1 MDLSRSILKDFAKT
15 VAIPEKSDKRLFARG
30 TAKIIDDQKYVQ
42 LDGSEYL
49 TPIFEVVDAQ
59 DGDRVLVSIENHK
72 ATIVGNFTYPPSA
85 RTANEALA
93 KSETA
98 ENTANEAINKV
109 QSDAEKIT
117 AAQQAAQ
124 EASAKAESAESL
136 ATEASNKAS
145 EAKTSAEEAVTK
157 ATEAKTFA
165 DNALTNVAAANTEIS
180 NIKSDITAVT
190 TDVSAIRSEVKSQ
203 IDTLTETMSTDYA
216 KKTDVTTVEGTL
228 RAEITKS
235 ASDLTTTISET
246 YVAKSELVTIQENLQ
261 TQINQNSEAITSS
274 ATKITKLETDTTNAQ
289 NAIDD
294 AQSTADSALA
304 AAGEAQTAASNAQTA
319 ADEAKA
325 KADAA
330 DAELQTAKTNLATA
344 EANLAAVTN
353 RVDATEEEI
362 DAAQAAVT
370 EAQTAVNK
378 AQADATSAKTAASNA
393 QTAANN
399 AAQKA
404 TEAKNAA
411 DAAQEDVDKL
421 TSRVTTAETN
431 ITQNADS
438 ITSVAN
444 RTTAVEN
451 KFGEYSTTEQMNSA
465 IEQKADSITSMVS
478 ATYATQD
485 SLTTVSSKVDQTA
498 TKISWVVE
506 SGTSSTDFTITD
518 RMATL
523 TADYI
528 NLNGLVTFSGLNSD
542 TQNKINSG
550 KSAADTVASW
560 SHSSNTTLIDGGKIY
575 TGTITAEKIAANTI
589 TADKLSITSLSTIC
603 AKIGG
608 FTINDNSLSVEANE
622 TAEIVINFATE
633 LTDTNGYMQIGNHT
647 GGSPIWIYDYDLAN
661 GVWVGTSIGHGI
673 EIGGPNGKGALGIT
687 YSGIYNLGS
696 LDHFYISGNIA
707 LISESNIGTAQFPS
721 GDHYMGACKS
731 IYVYSGLGYSPGEE
745 FRLIGYD
752 GGIQIGDAN
761 AGPINCNGNLEFNST
776 SILVGT
782 QEHPSSHHYM
792 ANNKYIYCNDSSGNA
807 TRVIGLTNK
816 NNLVIGT
823 TSGVTAVHFY
833 NNILF
838 HDSPDIGTD
847 SNPSGSHVLA
857 NGKYVFGLNTSGQQL
872 RLVGLSV
879 NDNIVIGYYTNRHN
893 NIYMYTGYQG
903 TFNIYTS
910 NKEGTDS
917 TNILSL
923 YYSSTSSSYALKIPC
938 VYSLTT
944 SEGSNVRVTSNGVIR
959 RYLSSSK
966 RYKENISEKLSDNLD
981 PNRLYNLPVVEFV
994 YKDGHISTTDRRYGQ
1009 KFIGF
1014 IAEDVDDIYPLA
1026 ANYNE
1031 DGLVEDWNMNI
1042 IVPGM
1047 LRLIQDQNKVD
1058 IELSSRL
1065 DASDAKIETLKNQL
1079 SDAMIKIASL
1089 EKEIDILKAA

>member
-1 MDLSRSILKDFAKT
+1 MDLSRSILKNFAKT

-49 TPIFEVVDAQ
+49 TPIFEVVDVQ
-59 DGDRVLVSIENHK
+59 DGDRVLISIENHK

-98 ENTANEAINKV
+98 EN
-109 QSDAEKIT
+109 
-117 AAQQAAQ
+117 
-124 EASAKAESAESL
+124 
-136 ATEASNKAS
+136 
-145 EAKTSAEEAVTK
+145 
-157 ATEAKTFA
+157 
-165 DNALTNVAAANTEIS
+165 
-180 NIKSDITAVT
+180 
-190 TDVSAIRSEVKSQ
+190 
-203 IDTLTETMSTDYA
+203 
-216 KKTDVTTVEGTL
+216 
-228 RAEITKS
+228 
-235 ASDLTTTISET
+235 
-246 YVAKSELVTIQENLQ
+246 
-261 TQINQNSEAITSS
+261 
-274 ATKITKLETDTTNAQ
+274 
-289 NAIDD
+289 
-294 AQSTADSALA
+294 
-304 AAGEAQTAASNAQTA
+304 
-319 ADEAKA
+319 
-325 KADAA
+325 
-330 DAELQTAKTNLATA
+330 
-344 EANLAAVTN
+344 
-353 RVDATEEEI
+353 
-362 DAAQAAVT
+362 
-370 EAQTAVNK
+370 
-378 AQADATSAKTAASNA
+378 
-393 QTAANN
+393 
-399 AAQKA
+399 
-404 TEAKNAA
+404 
-411 DAAQEDVDKL
+411 
-421 TSRVTTAETN
+421 
-431 ITQNADS
+431 
-438 ITSVAN
+438 
-444 RTTAVEN
+444 
-451 KFGEYSTTEQMNSA
+451 
-465 IEQKADSITSMVS
+465 
-478 ATYATQD
+478 
-485 SLTTVSSKVDQTA
+485 TA

-528 NLNGLVTFSGLNSD
+528 NLNGLVTFNGLNSD
-542 TQNKINSG
+542 TRNKINSG
-550 KSAADTVASW
+550 KSAANTVASW
-560 SHSSNTTLIDGGKIY
+560 SHSSDTTLIDGGKIY
-575 TGTITAEKIAANTI
+575 TGTITA
-589 TADKLSITSLSTIC
+589 DKLKVTDLSAVC
-603 AKIGG
+603 ATIGG
-608 FTINDNSLSVEANE
+608 FTINSNSLSAAENE
-622 TAEIVINFATE
+622 PAEIEIHFK
-633 LTDTNGYMQIGNHT
+633 TDTESVIGYLRLGNKYSGGAGLYINGYDSANGRYVSTSIGNV
-647 GGSPIWIYDYDLAN
+647 GGGAIEICKDRESLIISYDGIYRSSDSDTTFYISSNSLSFM
-661 GVWVGTSIGHGI
+661 GETLIGTSIN
-673 EIGGPNGKGALGIT
+673 PT
-687 YSGIYNLGS
+687 
-696 LDHFYISGNIA
+696 
-707 LISESNIGTAQFPS
+707 
-721 GDHYMGACKS
+721 GDIYMGSSRS
-731 IYVYSGLGYSPGEE
+731 IYVHTGQPYAAGEE
-745 FRLIGYD
+745 VRLIGYNS
-752 GGIQIGDAN
+752 GIQIGDAN
-761 AGPINCNGNLEFNST
+761 AGPINFNGNLEFNST

-807 TRVIGLTNK
+807 TIVIGLTNK

-823 TSGVTAVHFY
+823 TSGVKAVHFY

-879 NDNIVIGYYTNRHN
+879 NDNIVIGYYNNRHN

-981 PNRLYNLPVVEFV
+981 PNRLYNLPVVEFI

-1058 IELSSRL
+1058 IKLSSRL
-1065 DASDAKIETLKNQL
+1065 DAADAKIETLKNQL

>member
-49 TPIFEVVDAQ
+49 TPIFEVVDVQ

-109 QSDAEKIT
+109 QADAEKIT

-190 TDVSAIRSEVKSQ
+190 TDVSAIRSEIKSQ

-261 TQINQNSEAITSS
+261 TQITQNSEAITSS

-289 NAIDD
+289 KAIDD

-330 DAELQTAKTNLATA
+330 DVELQTAKTNLATA

-528 NLNGLVTFSGLNSD
+528 NLNGLVTFNGLNSD

-560 SHSSNTTLIDGGKIY
+560 SHSSDTTLIDGGKIY
-575 TGTITAEKIAANTI
+575 TGTITA
-589 TADKLSITSLSTIC
+589 DKLKVTDLSAVC
-603 AKIGG
+603 ATIGG
-608 FTINDNSLSVEANE
+608 FTINSNSLSAAENE
-622 TAEIVINFATE
+622 PAEIEIYFKTGTE
-633 LTDTNGYMQIGNHT
+633 AAIGYLCLGNKYDGGSGLYINGYD
-647 GGSPIWIYDYDLAN
+647 SAN
-661 GVWVGTSIGHGI
+661 GRYVSTSIGNVGGGAI
-673 EIGGPNGKGALGIT
+673 EICGNRESLIISYDGIHRSSDGDT
-687 YSGIYNLGS
+687 T
-696 LDHFYISGNIA
+696 FYISSDSLSFIGEP
-707 LISESNIGTAQFPS
+707 SIGTNIHPT
-721 GDHYMGACKS
+721 GDIYMGVARS
-731 IYVYSGLGYSPGEE
+731 IYVHTGQPYAAGEE
-745 FRLIGYD
+745 VRLIGMTD
-752 GGIQIGDAN
+752 RIQIGDTN
-761 AGPINCNGNLEFNST
+761 AGPINFNCNLEFNST

-782 QEHPSSHHYM
+782 HEHPSSHHYM
-792 ANNKYIYCNDSSGNA
+792 ANNKYIYCNDSSGNT
-807 TRVIGLTNK
+807 TRVIGLTNN

-823 TSGVTAVHFY
+823 TSGVNAVHFY

-872 RLVGLSV
+872 RLVGLST
-879 NDNIVIGYYTNRHN
+879 NNNIVIGYYTNRHN

-903 TFNIYTS
+903 KFNIYTS
-910 NKEGTDS
+910 NNAGTDS

-923 YYSSTSSSYALKIPC
+923 YYSSTSSSYVLKIPC

-981 PNRLYNLPVVEFV
+981 PNRLYNLPVVEFI

-1065 DASDAKIETLKNQL
+1065 DSADAKIETLKNQL

>member
-1 MDLSRSILKDFAKT
+1 MELSRSILKDFAKT
-15 VAIPEKSDKRLFARG
+15 VSEPEKTDKKLFARG
-30 TAKIIDDQKYVQ
+30 TVTVSGNKKYVKI
-42 LDGSEYL
+42 DGSEYL

-109 QSDAEKIT
+109 QADAEKIT

-228 RAEITKS
+228 REEITKS
-235 ASDLTTTISET
+235 ASDLTTTISEI

-261 TQINQNSEAITSS
+261 TQITQNSEAITSS

-289 NAIDD
+289 KAIDD

-465 IEQKADSITSMVS
+465 IEQKADSITSIVS

-528 NLNGLVTFSGLNSD
+528 NLNGLVTFNGLNSD
-542 TQNKINSG
+542 TRNKINSG
-550 KSAADTVASW
+550 KSAADTVDSW
-560 SHSSNTTLIDGGKIY
+560 SHSSDTTLIDGGKIY
-575 TGTITAEKIAANTI
+575 TGTITA
-589 TADKLSITSLSTIC
+589 DKLKVTDLSAVC
-603 AKIGG
+603 ATIGG
-608 FTINDNSLSVEANE
+608 FTINSNSLSAAENE
-622 TAEIVINFATE
+622 PAEIEIYFK
-633 LTDTNGYMQIGNHT
+633 TDVENTFGYLCLGNKYSS
-647 GGSPIWIYDYDLAN
+647 GAGLYISGYDSAN
-661 GVWVGTSIGHGI
+661 GRYVSTSIGNIGGGAI
-673 EIGGPNGKGALGIT
+673 EICGNRESLIISYDGIHRSSDGDT
-687 YSGIYNLGS
+687 T
-696 LDHFYISGNIA
+696 FYISSDSLSFIGEP
-707 LISESNIGTAQFPS
+707 SIGTNIHPT
-721 GDHYMGACKS
+721 GDIYMGVVRS
-731 IYVYSGLGYSPGEE
+731 IYVHDGQPYAAGEE
-745 FRLIGYD
+745 VRLIGYD
-752 GGIQIGDAN
+752 GGIHIGDAN
-761 AGPINCNGNLEFNST
+761 AGSINFNGDLEFNST

-807 TRVIGLTNK
+807 TRVIGLTNH

-823 TSGVTAVHFY
+823 TSGVNAVHFY

-903 TFNIYTS
+903 MFNIYTS
-910 NKEGTDS
+910 NKAGTDS

-923 YYSSTSSSYALKIPC
+923 YYSSNSSSYALKIPC

-981 PNRLYNLPVVEFV
+981 PNRLYNLPVVEFI